1 MVCYQP
7 FCHKLNTFTF
17 NIEHKCL
24 FKISIYT
31 MNMEDFNPPGNNFR
45 SVWNIKKAKD
55 SDPYTIISF
64 VWHSCNLEQVFDLLA
79 NDGRNGD
86 MVLLSKSAIEKLSTP
101 VVIGSDTILLDESI
115 YSMGMKL
122 YRRFEGTS
130 KVSCW
135 VLLASR
141 NICPHL
147 SNSLPKNSNADN
159 EITQT
164 HLKKIFPRFKTEIFT
179 LFWISGEIYIWPS
192 RHRGTNGSRRQ
203 RGGSWMGICHKL
215 LLCKWRW
222 WLSCLQNTWRGHVRM
237 CGQHSERRK
246 WLICDKQS
254 SNWCNCIKI

>member
-1 MVCYQP
+1 MVYYLH
-7 FCHKLNTFTF
+7 FCHKLSTFTF
-17 NIEHKCL
+17 SIEHKCL

-31 MNMEDFNPPGNNFR
+31 MKMEHFNPPGNNFR
-45 SVWNIKKAKD
+45 RVWNTKRQKTLIPTR
-55 SDPYTIISF
+55 SSLLLWY
-64 VWHSCNLEQVFDLLA
+64 SCNLAQVFDLLA

-135 VLLASR
+135 VLWTSW

-147 SNSLPKNSNADN
+147 SNSLHKNSKMLT
-159 EITQT
+159 IK
-164 HLKKIFPRFKTEIFT
+164 LRKLIWKTEIFT
-179 LFWISGEIYIWPS
+179 PFWISGEIYIWPS
-192 RHRGTNGSRRQ
+192 RHRRADGSRRQ

-222 WLSCLQNTWRGHVRM
+222 WLSCLQNSWGGHVRM
-237 CGQHSERRK
+237 RGQHSERRN
-246 WLICDKQS
+246 WLICDKQ
-254 SNWCNCIKI
+254 KFQLM